1 MPFGKQRQ
9 RGHKRKE
16 EITTSLSHMRAAIEK
31 EKRKYMQDISRCH
44 SDEVMQ
50 VDNNCIPPSNLLG
63 VVASPP
69 CTTFSNYDGNRQIH
83 RDHQRPGKPA
93 KSSLAREH
101 DALVANLFHYLFP
114 RPCTWII
121 ASSNFDMG
129 NKSDNRDI
137 SLAKIWVGAIFWL
150 GSWEGCTR
158 R

>member
-1 MPFGKQRQ
+1 
-9 RGHKRKE
+9 
-16 EITTSLSHMRAAIEK
+16 
-31 EKRKYMQDISRCH
+31 MQDISRCH

-83 RDHQRPGKPA
+83 RGHQRPGKPA

-114 RPCTWII
+114 ALAGSGQTNGNNSDPDQTGSELLLKLGKNWPKHSEPYRIRARLQGSCKHCVH
-121 ASSNFDMG
+121 SSIYWQWDMELLHAG
-129 NKSDNRDI
+129 MS
-137 SLAKIWVGAIFWL
+137 G
-150 GSWEGCTR
+150 
-158 R
+158 